1 MSNKIDVVDE
11 CMSLSCMA
19 SCAASQIYDLIKDVG
34 MGKLTADNALHLMIE
49 EYRRLNDI
57 SDRLDKLADE
67 LAKGENN
74 D

>member
-11 CMSLSCMA
+11 CMRLSCET
-19 SCAASQIYDLIKDVG
+19 SCTANQIYDLIKDVG

-57 SDRLDKLADE
+57 SNSLDE
-67 LAKGENN
+67 LADKLGKGNTN